1 MSRRLRSRCRKVNL
15 PHCNRRSQSH
25 KQGRQP
31 RPRRLR
37 HAGPYVSSHALVGA
51 GARSRDFD
59 PFSNLSYVRAA
70 VAQAIALTCAGR
82 IVSDAI
88 QRLTLAQEDT
98 IVTGMTGRYASAL
111 FDLAQ
116 EQRAIDSVAAD
127 LRAFDAM
134 VESSPD
140 LQRLVRSPAFTA
152 EEQTRA
158 LAAVLDKA
166 GVTGLAANFIKLVA
180 VKRRLFA
187 VRDMIRDY
195 SKLVDAAKG
204 VKRAEVTVAEPLG
217 DAHLAAL
224 KDALRQV
231 SGSQSVELSVKV
243 DPSIIGG
250 LVVRLGS
257 RMVDGSLRTKLNT
270 IRNRMKEVG

>member
-1 MSRRLRSRCRKVNL
+1 M
-15 PHCNRRSQSH
+15 P
-25 KQGRQP
+25 
-31 RPRRLR
+31 
-37 HAGPYVSSHALVGA
+37 
-51 GARSRDFD
+51 
-59 PFSNLSYVRAA
+59 
-70 VAQAIALTCAGR
+70 
-82 IVSDAI
+82 
-88 QRLTLAQEDT
+88 
-98 IVTGMTGRYASAL
+98 GRYASAL

-116 EQRAIDSVAAD
+116 EQKAIDSVASD
-127 LRAFDAM
+127 LKSFDAM

-166 GVTGLAANFIKLVA
+166 GIKGLAANFLKLVA
-180 VKRRLFA
+180 TKRRLFA
-187 VRDMIRDY
+187 VRDMIAGY
-195 SKLVDAAKG
+195 GKLVDAAKG

-217 DAHLAAL
+217 DSHLEAL

-231 SGSQSVELSVKV
+231 SGGQSVELSVKV

-257 RMVDGSLRTKLNT
+257 RMVDGSLRTKLNS

>member
-1 MSRRLRSRCRKVNL
+1 
-15 PHCNRRSQSH
+15 
-25 KQGRQP
+25 
-31 RPRRLR
+31 
-37 HAGPYVSSHALVGA
+37 
-51 GARSRDFD
+51 
-59 PFSNLSYVRAA
+59 
-70 VAQAIALTCAGR
+70 
-82 IVSDAI
+82 
-88 QRLTLAQEDT
+88 LAQEDN
-98 IVTGMTGRYASAL
+98 IVTGMAGRYALAL
-111 FDLAQ
+111 FELAQ
-116 EQRAIDSVAAD
+116 EHKAVDSVAAD
-127 LRAFDAM
+127 LKAFDAL
-134 VESSPD
+134 VDSSPD

-166 GVTGLAANFIKLVA
+166 GVKGLSANFLKLVA
-180 VKRRLFA
+180 TKRRLFA
-187 VRDMIRDY
+187 VREMISDY
-195 SKLVDAAKG
+195 GKLVDAAKG

-231 SGSQSVELSVKV
+231 SGGQSVELTVKV

-257 RMVDGSLRTKLNT
+257 RMVDGSLRTKLNS